1 MLTTPHLNGLPD
13 SVYPR
18 PTHELHL
25 REAIVECEVSRS
37 VMSDSI
43 PGPAANTARPASPD
57 AGPARITPR
66 RGFVFLRTH
75 PEVIVAGALFIV
87 LVATSSQYGW
97 HRDELYFVV
106 AGQHPAWGYPDQP
119 LLTPLLTAALNALGH
134 GSLVVVRLASAAA
147 SAATALL
154 TGIMAGQLGGTPRAR
169 AFAATAWAV
178 SAISLVTG
186 HFVDTTTFD
195 ILATVAVC
203 SCILQAITADSERW
217 MIAAGAVLGFGLL
230 NKMTIG
236 FVIAVVCGSLLAFGP
251 RRMLFTR
258 SALIGATL
266 AVLGAAPYVI
276 WQSLNGWPQVAL
288 AHSIAGSGAEGGRV
302 GVIPFQLLLISP
314 LLAPVWIAGIVR
326 LFRNP
331 QARIARAFAVAYLV
345 VLVVIIATSGK
356 AYYAAGLL
364 PICVASGAIA
374 TDEWVRRRR
383 SGRRLGLV
391 AGALGLAFV
400 INAAIGLAVLPVQLL
415 TPTGIERIN
424 PDAGEQVG
432 WPQFTASVATAFDAI
447 PDGQRSTA
455 VIFTGNYGEA
465 GAIDRYGGALGL
477 PKAFSGHNG
486 FALWGPP
493 TTRGPV
499 VVVGLP
505 GGPALARYFSGCHVV
520 THVDNGFQLD
530 NDEQGDAVRLC
541 SGPVKPWATLWPE
554 LVHYG

>member
-1 MLTTPHLNGLPD
+1 ML
-13 SVYPR
+13 
-18 PTHELHL
+18 
-25 REAIVECEVSRS
+25 EAIVDCEVSRS

-43 PGPAANTARPASPD
+43 PELAGNTAPHASPKAVPASVLHGVSTAPL
-57 AGPARITPR
+57 TPGR
-66 RGFVFLRTH
+66 AVILLRAH
-75 PEVIVAGALFIV
+75 PEVIVACVLFIV

-106 AGQHPAWGYPDQP
+106 AGEHPAWGYPDQP
-119 LLTPLLTAALNALGH
+119 LLTPLPSAALNSLGH
-134 GSLVVVRLASAAA
+134 GSLVVVRIASAAA

-154 TGIMAGQLGGTPRAR
+154 TGIVAGQLGATPRAR
-169 AFAATAWAV
+169 AIAATAWAV
-178 SAISLVTG
+178 GAISLVTG

-203 SCILQAITADSERW
+203 SCLLQAITANSGRW

-230 NKMTIG
+230 NKLTVG
-236 FVIAVVCGSLLAFGP
+236 FVIAVVCASLLAVGP
-251 RRMLFTR
+251 RRMLLSR
-258 SALIGATL
+258 SALIGAAL
-266 AVLGAAPYVI
+266 ALLGAAPYLI
-276 WQSLNGWPQVAL
+276 WQSMNGWPQFAL
-288 AHSIAGSGAEGGRV
+288 AQSIAGSGAEGGRT

-314 LLAPVWIAGIVR
+314 LLAPVWIAGMVR

-345 VLVVIIATSGK
+345 VLVVIIVTSGK
-356 AYYAAGLL
+356 AYYAGGLL
-364 PICVASGAIA
+364 PVLVASGAIA

-383 SGRRLGLV
+383 SGWRLGLV
-391 AGALGLAFV
+391 VAALGLAFV
-400 INAAIGLAVLPVQLL
+400 TNAAIGLALLPVRLL

-432 WPQFTASVATAFDAI
+432 WPQFTASVATAFNAI
-447 PDGQRSTA
+447 PQGQRSTA

-465 GAIDRYGGALGL
+465 GAIDTYGGPLGL
-477 PKAFSGHNG
+477 PEAFSGHNG

-520 THVDNGFQLD
+520 TYVDNGSHLN
-530 NDEQGDAVRLC
+530 NDEQGDAVQLC
-541 SGPVKPWATLWPE
+541 SGPVKAWATLWPE
-554 LVHYG
+554 LVHYD